1 MIPDLILKA
10 LAEDAASGGA
20 KPTPAAVGGGG
31 TDASGISL
39 LPEGGGLADKIK
51 TGNIHLSD
59 IPDFISYF
67 IQIGI
72 MIAGI
77 VAFLM
82 ILVGGYQYIIGG
94 VYTEQREKGKQT
106 LIYAVSGFILSM
118 LAYAIVTLVQLF
130 ATAI

>member
-1 MIPDLILKA
+1 MIPDFILKA
-10 LAEDAASGGA
+10 LAQDAPAPIQRPDPVGFTSA
-20 KPTPAAVGGGG
+20 TP
-31 TDASGISL
+31 SNISI
-39 LPEGGGLADKIK
+39 LPETGTLADKIK
-51 TGNIHLSD
+51 TGDIHLSD

-94 VYTEQREKGKQT
+94 VYSEQREKGKQT
-106 LIYAVSGFILSM
+106 LIYAVSGFILAM

-130 ATAI
+130 ATSI

>member
-1 MIPDLILKA
+1 MRPMISDLILKA
-10 LAEDAASGGA
+10 LAGEATQ
-20 KPTPAAVGGGG
+20 KPVPIGGGDG
-31 TDASGISL
+31 RPEGISI
-39 LPEGGGLADKIK
+39 LPETGTLANKIK
-51 TGNIHLSD
+51 SGDIHLSD
-59 IPDFISYF
+59 IPGFISYF

-72 MIAGI
+72 MLAAI
-77 VAFLM
+77 VSFLM

-94 VYTEQREKGKQT
+94 VYSEQREKGKQT